1 MIVLKQIIKIVAVT
15 VLPVVVDLLVEE
27 IRRKK

>member
-1 MIVLKQIIKIVAVT
+1 MIIFKEIIKIVAVT
-15 VLPVVVDLLVEE
+15 VIPVVVDLLVEE